1 MQAQIFTR
9 NYILPSK
16 RRLVYPSC
24 FYPLGSFFIDYQTAA
39 GGREGG
45 GLHGGEAAQHKNKR
59 GGKEEEEAFAGEARY
74 TWWWYVRSAGI
85 QKTAYLVSARKGQGI
100 TPAPPTPTPPPSK
113 AKQSK
118 AKRTYY
124 NSGFLYQLL
133 LCRRLLLPLR
143 EA

>member
-1 MQAQIFTR
+1 MGE
-9 NYILPSK
+9 
-16 RRLVYPSC
+16 RRLS
-24 FYPLGSFFIDYQTAA
+24 IKIK
-39 GGREGG
+39 E
-45 GLHGGEAAQHKNKR
+45 
-59 GGKEEEEAFAGEARY
+59 GGKEAAAAFAGEARY
-74 TWWWYVRSAGI
+74 TWWYVRTAGI
-85 QKTAYLVSARKGQGI
+85 QKTAYLVSARKGQDI